1 MAFPRLQSFMGIT
14 TDLAHHF
21 VEAVDQAAI
30 ASAAWRGKGDKNAA
44 DDAAV
49 EAMRRTFDHVP
60 FDGRVAI
67 GEGERDEA
75 PMLYIGE
82 ELGSMVGADGA
93 PKIDIAVDPLECTN
107 NCADDQPNSI
117 AVLAAAPRGTL
128 LHAPDCYMD
137 KLAAG
142 PALADHVSLEGGAA
156 YNIEQAMHV
165 LDCQASEVRIVAL
178 DRERHTNLFKEIN
191 ETGAQLQLLGDG
203 DVAGAIWAA
212 KDDGPFD
219 MLMGIGAAP
228 EGVIS
233 ATALRGIGGVFEGRL
248 VFRSTEEEAR
258 AETMVGDD
266 LTRLWKANDL
276 CQSEDA
282 VFAASG
288 VCDGYLPGVKIDAD
302 HTTTFNELID
312 VSKKTVV
319 RTERQRPV

>member
-1 MAFPRLQSFMGIT
+1 MGIT
-14 TDLAHHF
+14 TDLSHHF
-21 VEAVDQAAI
+21 IEAVDQAAI

-49 EAMRRTFDHVP
+49 EAMRRTFDKVP

-67 GEGERDEA
+67 GEGERDDA
-75 PMLYIGE
+75 PMLFIGE
-82 ELGSMVGADGA
+82 ELGSMVGRVGA

-107 NCADDQPNSI
+107 NCADNQPNSI

-137 KLAAG
+137 KIAAG
-142 PALADHVSLEGGAA
+142 PLLADHLSLEGGAS

-165 LDCQASEVRIVAL
+165 LDCQAEDVRIVAL
-178 DRERHTNLFKEIN
+178 DRERHASLFKEIRQ
-191 ETGAQLQLLGDG
+191 TGAQLHLLGDG
-203 DVAGAIWAA
+203 DVSGAIWAA

-233 ATALRGIGGVFEGRL
+233 ATALRGLNGIFEGRL
-248 VFRSTEEEAR
+248 VFRSAEEEAR
-258 AETMVGDD
+258 AQRMVDDD
-266 LTRLWKANDL
+266 LTRLWRASDL

-282 VFAASG
+282 IFVASG
-288 VCDGYLPGVKIDAD
+288 VCDGYLPGVKVEAD
-302 HTTTFNELID
+302 HVTTFNELID
-312 VSKKTVV
+312 VSAKTVQ
-319 RTERQRPV
+319 RNERRHPA

>member
-1 MAFPRLQSFMGIT
+1 MGIT
-14 TDLAHHF
+14 TDLSHHF
-21 VEAVDQAAI
+21 IEAVDQAAI

-49 EAMRRTFDHVP
+49 EAMRRTFDKVP

-67 GEGERDEA
+67 GEGERDDA
-75 PMLYIGE
+75 PMLFIGE
-82 ELGSMVGADGA
+82 ELGSMVGRVGA

-107 NCADDQPNSI
+107 NCADNQPNSI

-137 KLAAG
+137 KIAAG
-142 PALADHVSLEGGAA
+142 PLLADHLSLEGGAS

-165 LDCQASEVRIVAL
+165 LDCQAEDVRIVAL
-178 DRERHTNLFKEIN
+178 DRERHASLFKEIRQ
-191 ETGAQLQLLGDG
+191 TGAQLHLLGDG
-203 DVAGAIWAA
+203 DVSGAIWAA

-233 ATALRGIGGVFEGRL
+233 ATALRGLNGIFEGRL
-248 VFRSTEEEAR
+248 VFRSAEEEAR
-258 AETMVGDD
+258 AQRMVDDD
-266 LTRLWKANDL
+266 LTRLWRASDL

-282 VFAASG
+282 IFAASG
-288 VCDGYLPGVKIDAD
+288 VCDGYLPGVKIETD
-302 HTTTFNELID
+302 HVLTFNELID
-312 VSKKTVV
+312 VSAKTVQ
-319 RTERQRPV
+319 RNERRHPA

>member
-1 MAFPRLQSFMGIT
+1 MGMT

-21 VEAVDQAAI
+21 LEAVDQAAI

-49 EAMRRTFDHVP
+49 QAMRRTFDAVP

-82 ELGSMVGADGA
+82 ELGSMVGHPEA
-93 PKIDIAVDPLECTN
+93 PQIDIAVDPLECTN
-107 NCADDQPNSI
+107 NCADNTPNSI

-142 PALADHVSLEGGAA
+142 SLLADHVSLEGGVA

-165 LDCQASEVRIVAL
+165 LDCQAEDVRIVAL
-178 DRERHTNLFKEIN
+178 DRDRHAGLFNEIRAA
-191 ETGAQLQLLGDG
+191 GAQLHLLGDG
-203 DVAGAIWAA
+203 DVSGTIWAA
-212 KDDGPFD
+212 KPDGPFD

-233 ATALRGIGGVFEGRL
+233 ATALRGLGGMFEGKL
-248 VFRSTEEEAR
+248 VFRSEEEEAR
-258 AETMVGDD
+258 AEVMVDDD
-266 LTRLWKANDL
+266 LTRLWKAHDL

-282 VFAASG
+282 IFAASG
-288 VCDGYLPGVKIDAD
+288 VCDGYLPGVVVGERT
-302 HTTTFNELID
+302 TTTFNELID
-312 VSKKTVV
+312 VAKGSVV
-319 RTERQRPV
+319 RSQQERPLV

>member
-1 MAFPRLQSFMGIT
+1 MGLT

-21 VEAVDQAAI
+21 LEAVDQAAI

-49 EAMRRTFDHVP
+49 QAMRKTFDDVP

-82 ELGSMVGADGA
+82 PLGSMVGQSGA
-93 PKIDIAVDPLECTN
+93 AQIDIAVDPLECTN
-107 NCADDQPNSI
+107 NCAYNTPNSI

-142 PALADHVSLEGGAA
+142 PLLANHVSLEGGVA
-156 YNIEQAMHV
+156 YNVEQAMHV
-165 LDCQASEVRIVAL
+165 LDCPAEDIRVVAL
-178 DRERHTNLFKEIN
+178 DRDRHRELFNDIRAS
-191 ETGAQLQLLGDG
+191 GAQLHLLGDG
-203 DVAGAIWAA
+203 DVSGAIWAA
-212 KDDGPFD
+212 KNDGPFD

-233 ATALRGIGGVFEGRL
+233 ATAIRGVGGLFEGRL
-248 VFRSTEEEAR
+248 VFRSAEEEAR
-258 AETMVGDD
+258 AQAMVNDD
-266 LTRLWKANDL
+266 LKRLWKATDL

-288 VCDGYLPGVKIDAD
+288 VCDGYLPGVIIEATS
-302 HTTTFNELID
+302 TTTFNELID
-312 VSKKTVV
+312 VSKGSVV
-319 RTERQRPV
+319 RSQQTRPIH

>member
-191 ETGAQLQLLGDG
+191 ETGAQLQLLG
-203 DVAGAIWAA
+203 GA
-212 KDDGPFD
+212 
-219 MLMGIGAAP
+219 
-228 EGVIS
+228 
-233 ATALRGIGGVFEGRL
+233 
-248 VFRSTEEEAR
+248 
-258 AETMVGDD
+258 
-266 LTRLWKANDL
+266 LW
-276 CQSEDA
+276 
-282 VFAASG
+282 
-288 VCDGYLPGVKIDAD
+288 
-302 HTTTFNELID
+302 
-312 VSKKTVV
+312 
-319 RTERQRPV
+319 R